1 MNQLQRKVDSV
12 FLDPQVFLSLLDKE
26 LARAERYNQHVSV
39 LLLKIEGVPRQEQD
53 VWLARLV
60 QGLADKVRKSD
71 CFGIF
76 GPGTLGVILI
86 CASAEKARMA
96 LERLRFEALLCL
108 SAGHQ
113 GLALK
118 TSYAAFPSE
127 ANSLDSLCDLATQ
140 RLTET
145 GT

>member
-1 MNQLQRKVDSV
+1 MKQLQRKIDSV

-39 LLLKIEGVPRQEQD
+39 LLLKIEGLPRQEQD
-53 VWLARLV
+53 VWLTRLV

-76 GPGTLGVILI
+76 GDGTLGVILI
-86 CASAEKARMA
+86 CAGAEKARMA
-96 LERLRFEALLCL
+96 LERLRFEALLYL
-108 SAGHQ
+108 STGHQ
-113 GLALK
+113 GPALK

-140 RLTET
+140 RLTGT